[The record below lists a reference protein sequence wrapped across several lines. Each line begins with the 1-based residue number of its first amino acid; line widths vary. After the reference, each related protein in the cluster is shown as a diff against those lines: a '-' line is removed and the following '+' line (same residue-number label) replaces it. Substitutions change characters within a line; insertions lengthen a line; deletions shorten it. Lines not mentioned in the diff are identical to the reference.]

1 MSEEKKEVYN
11 YTIKFSL
18 WIDDISVDR
27 ELDLLDE
34 KDKEVVISYAV
45 NELIAQERHIGKYLK
60 PELIEHS
67 QKQNIMFNKP
77 NIK

>member
-1 MSEEKKEVYN
+1 MSVKKEVHN

-27 ELDLLDE
+27 ELNLLDE
-34 KDKEVVISYAV
+34 KDKEVIISYAV

-60 PELIEHS
+60 PEIIERS
-67 QKQNIMFNKP
+67 QKQNINFNKP